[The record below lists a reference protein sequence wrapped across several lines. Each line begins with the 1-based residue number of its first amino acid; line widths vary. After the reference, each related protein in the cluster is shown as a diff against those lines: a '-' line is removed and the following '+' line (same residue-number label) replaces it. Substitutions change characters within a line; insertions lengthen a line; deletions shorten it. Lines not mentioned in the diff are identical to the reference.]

1 MQSTVGFEALMKILK
16 DILSSDNDIRFEKN
30 AFDKYVERFKDLQL
44 DNTDQFP
51 MTTKGKKILY
61 LSLFIR
67 VFPEDSSVE
76 EKQKELESL
85 RRAE

>member
-1 MQSTVGFEALMKILK
+1 MKILK

>member
-1 MQSTVGFEALMKILK
+1 MKILK

-61 LSLFIR
+61 LSLFIS
-67 VFPEDSSVE
+67 VFPDDSSVE

>member
-1 MQSTVGFEALMKILK
+1 MKILK

-67 VFPEDSSVE
+67 VFPDDSSVE

>member
-1 MQSTVGFEALMKILK
+1 MKILK

-67 VFPEDSSVE
+67 VFPDDSSVE
-76 EKQKELESL
+76 KKQKELESL

>member
-1 MQSTVGFEALMKILK
+1 
-16 DILSSDNDIRFEKN
+16 
-30 AFDKYVERFKDLQL
+30 
-44 DNTDQFP
+44 

-67 VFPEDSSVE
+67 VFPDDSSVE
-76 EKQKELESL
+76 DKQKELESL

>member
-1 MQSTVGFEALMKILK
+1 MKILK

-61 LSLFIR
+61 NSIFVR
-67 VFPEDSSVE
+67 VFPNDITVA
-76 EKQKELESL
+76 EKLSELESL
-85 RRAE
+85 R